1 MSDFLE
7 RLNNQKLGTASFANM
22 RPKDAATL
30 IILDRSGAT
39 PKVLLGRRHDAHVF
53 MPGKFVF
60 PGGRVE
66 STDRLMPAATE
77 LDPRT
82 QARLQARSGRLSA
95 GKARA
100 FALAA
105 IRETFE
111 ETGLMLGIKR
121 DKPPVAPDGLWTAF
135 AQARVHPDLA
145 AMHFVARAITPPG
158 RPKRFDTRFFAVDAE
173 QIVHRLDGVTGPQ
186 AELVELV
193 WMPIAET
200 QRLGLMTIT
209 AVVLEELEARAAAGM
224 GHDLPAPFY
233 RMINGRFVREM
244 L

>member
-1 MSDFLE
+1 MSDAVE
-7 RLNNQKLGTASFANM
+7 RLTAQGKGTLPNLQ
-22 RPKDAATL
+22 PKDAATL
-30 IILDRSGAT
+30 IIIDRSEPT
-39 PKVLLGRRHDAHVF
+39 PKVLLGRRHDAHKF

-66 STDRLMPAATE
+66 TLDRKMSAVSE
-77 LDPRT
+77 LDPRVEK
-82 QARLQARSGRLSA
+82 RLEARSGRPAA
-95 GKARA
+95 GRARA

-105 IRETFE
+105 VRETFE

-121 DKPPVAPDGLWTAF
+121 DDAPKAPGGLWAAF
-135 AQARVHPDLA
+135 AQARVHPDLT

-173 QIVHRLDGVTGPQ
+173 LIAHRANGVIGPD

-193 WMPIAET
+193 WIPIAET
-200 QRLGLMTIT
+200 HRLGLLTIT
-209 AVVLEELEARAAAGM
+209 TVVLEELEARAAAGM
-224 GHDLPAPFY
+224 DHDLPVPFY
-233 RMINGRFVREM
+233 RMLSGRFVREM